1 MNLGEHAGFIIGS
14 YAVAIVVVILL
25 FAWVALDFHAQ
36 RRILADLEGRGLTR
50 RSQRTEEG
58 NP

>member
-14 YAVAIVVVILL
+14 YAVAVAVVILL

-36 RRILADLEGRGLTR
+36 QRILADLEGRGLTR
-50 RSQRTEEG
+50 RSQRNEKGE
-58 NP
+58 P